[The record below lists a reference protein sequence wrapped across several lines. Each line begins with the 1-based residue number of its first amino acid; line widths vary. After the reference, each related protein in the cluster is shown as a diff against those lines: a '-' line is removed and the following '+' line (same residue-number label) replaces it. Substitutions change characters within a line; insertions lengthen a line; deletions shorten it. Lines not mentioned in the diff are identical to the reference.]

1 MRGGRQVYPWEEAFS
16 EVGGK
21 AVERVLQNEREGWL
35 DLSSMLTKHLN
46 CNSNSTYLMA
56 SEVFGSVRI
65 TQNRDPWR
73 EVSKQLFKNCRSD
86 AKMNE
91 QMKRHLGEGKGIP
104 GAAGEVENRR
114 KRKIRT

>member
-1 MRGGRQVYPWEEAFS
+1 M
-16 EVGGK
+16 
-21 AVERVLQNEREGWL
+21 
-35 DLSSMLTKHLN
+35 
-46 CNSNSTYLMA
+46 
-56 SEVFGSVRI
+56 

-104 GAAGEVENRR
+104 GAAGEVEDRR